1 MALDGIFLRHIKSE
15 IESVALGARVS
26 QIYQPNREELIFALR
41 TMNGNKKLLMS
52 ARANSPRVNFCTTT
66 PENPAQ
72 PPMFCMLL
80 RKRIGGGKLVAVR
93 QMDCDRVI
101 FFDFECINELGD
113 TVMITVVCEIMGMYS
128 NVIVV
133 NSDGVIID

>member
-1 MALDGIFLRHIKSE
+1 
-15 IESVALGARVS
+15 
-26 QIYQPNREELIFALR
+26 
-41 TMNGNKKLLMS
+41 MS

-101 FFDFECINELGD
+101 FLILSVSMSLA
-113 TVMITVVCEIMGMYS
+113 TR
-128 NVIVV
+128 
-133 NSDGVIID
+133 